1 MEIFLPLKLK
11 TGLILLIV
19 DPNNEKKYPLDD
31 IVYINLEDEIDIE
44 KQQAKMKMRKEA
56 KKASKVKKKTSKIQN
71 LLEYSGFDDFEV
83 HRVSKRSVNSG
94 INSRRRSLEPV
105 IKLVHTLYVNQTKLS
120 KVASKQ
126 ANEIQILKTN
136 QQRIGL
142 VE

>member
-1 MEIFLPLKLK
+1 MIIHNKINLLSTL
-11 TGLILLIV
+11 TLILSIFF
-19 DPNNEKKYPLDD
+19 KK
-31 IVYINLEDEIDIE
+31 INSTEHNQEIPSQNFPTDNP
-44 KQQAKMKMRKEA
+44 KDF
-56 KKASKVKKKTSKIQN
+56 QN

-126 ANEIQILKTN
+126 ANEIQILKIN

-142 VE
+142 VELKILNSLVDEIRPI